1 LNTFVFFSHSGHCL
15 LFTTGKW
22 REEDGMFDVQWAS
35 NGFCNFPL
43 ITGFFLLIISVVQIY
58 R

>member
-1 LNTFVFFSHSGHCL
+1 
-15 LFTTGKW
+15 
-22 REEDGMFDVQWAS
+22 MFDVQWAS

-58 R
+58 RYVSCGYYSGYLTSRK